1 MAPKVSEGS
10 NLPNFHKGISTRA
23 RLVNHVIVR
32 IEEKNLCQLG
42 EAHGDLEFV
51 SQVPPM
57 LNVGDQIFPGKYADV
72 CGKCICKATRR
83 AENNIK
89 MSQLPTDVLLLN

>member
-1 MAPKVSEGS
+1 MAPKVSQGS
-10 NLPNFHKGISTRA
+10 NLPNFYKGISTRA

-42 EAHGDLEFV
+42 EAHGDLPRCR
-51 SQVPPM
+51 QAQA
-57 LNVGDQIFPGKYADV
+57 NVEDQIFPGKYAV
-72 CGKCICKATRR
+72 CGKCICKATLR